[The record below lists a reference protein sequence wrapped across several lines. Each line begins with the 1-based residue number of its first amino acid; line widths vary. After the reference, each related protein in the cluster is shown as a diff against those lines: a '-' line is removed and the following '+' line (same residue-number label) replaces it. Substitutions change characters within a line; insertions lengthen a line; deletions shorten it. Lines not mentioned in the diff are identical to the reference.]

1 MPPMVDVTRPDRERR
16 SSEDRREERRRPRA
30 GRRITDLT
38 AYPDAWLSVP
48 VVAEYLAVNVSMVHA
63 WIEAG
68 RLEAHHFDGTWRVRR
83 IDLQAFVERSGHR
96 VT

>member
-1 MPPMVDVTRPDRERR
+1 MVDLPRSDRERR

-38 AYPDAWLSVP
+38 AYPDAWLSVA

-83 IDLQAFVERSGHR
+83 IDLQAFVEKSGNK

>member
-1 MPPMVDVTRPDRERR
+1 MADMPRPDPDRR

-48 VVAEYLAVNVSMVHA
+48 VVAEYLAVDVGVVRT
-63 WIEAG
+63 WIDAG

-83 IDLQAFVERSGHR
+83 IDLQAFVEKSNT